1 MTAAKRL
8 NLANALFVLSLLPS
22 IWAFSPQD
30 QSSPAN
36 REQDSQITVPARP
49 TAPVFQGEQGKQG
62 SEIEFSPSTRTV
74 TLELQVQ
81 DPNGYFLPN
90 IRRENF
96 AVYEDG
102 VKQKIVTVEVEHAPV
117 SVALLLEMGGR
128 YHGLNRA
135 LALEVPQIGRQLLEV
150 IGRADKVAVL
160 KYDSKVETLVDFDQ
174 GHELLD
180 EVFDQ
185 LSPTE
190 FSETNLY
197 DALMATLGRMREVS
211 GRKAIILVSSGVDI
225 FSKADFQQVLQA
237 AQTSGTPIYA
247 ISLVRL
253 MQREAQIAGS
263 VAPFAH
269 IDWNEAERKLEQL
282 ANASGGRA
290 YLLESDVQIP
300 AIYDDIME
308 NLRLRYLITYVSSN
322 NATSGPPREVRV
334 ELIDP
339 KTGAPLKIR
348 DSSGKTIVAKVFV
361 QGSYSPGTSAALAK
375 PSSTT
380 EHLNPRYR

>member
-1 MTAAKRL
+1 
-8 NLANALFVLSLLPS
+8 
-22 IWAFSPQD
+22 
-30 QSSPAN
+30 
-36 REQDSQITVPARP
+36 
-49 TAPVFQGEQGKQG
+49 
-62 SEIEFSPSTRTV
+62 V

-102 VKQKIVTVEVEHAPV
+102 VRQKIVTVEVEHAPV

-128 YHGLNRA
+128 YHELNRV
-135 LALEVPQIGRQLLEV
+135 LALEVPLIGRQLLEV

-180 EVFDQ
+180 NVFDQ
-185 LSPTE
+185 LAPTD

-197 DALMATLGRMREVS
+197 DAVLATLGRMREVP
-211 GRKAIILVSSGVDI
+211 GRKAIILVSSGVDT
-225 FSKADFQQVLQA
+225 FSEADFQQVLQA
-237 AQTSGTPIYA
+237 AQTSGSPIYA
-247 ISLVRL
+247 ISLARV

-263 VAPFAH
+263 AAPFAH

-290 YLLESDVQIP
+290 YLLESDLQIP

-322 NATSGPPREVRV
+322 KATSGPPREIRV

-361 QGSYSPGTSAALAK
+361 QQSYSPGTSAALAK
-375 PSSTT
+375 PSNTT
-380 EHLNPRYR
+380 ERLSPRYW